1 MQATARKIDDRHL
14 EKLNQIKEN
23 IKAQSLSIGSKACI
37 DMIKELDAE
46 ILLQIHA
53 IQLSKAAIFLLDYVQ
68 STYRKLFKVSGR
80 VAFIQFN
87 PS

>member
-1 MQATARKIDDRHL
+1 MQATARKIDDRLL
-14 EKLNQIKEN
+14 EKLNQIKAN

-53 IQLSKAAIFLLDYVQ
+53 IQLSKAAIFLLVPL
-68 STYRKLFKVSGR
+68 RKKEKTDCYDTLIKHLL
-80 VAFIQFN
+80 
-87 PS
+87 